1 MNREHYEN
9 PLITRYA
16 SAEMSAI
23 FSDDKKF
30 RLWRGL

>member
-1 MNREHYEN
+1 MRDKYEN

-16 SAEMSAI
+16 GKEMSHI

-30 RLWRGL
+30 KTWR